1 MSDLATVAA
10 EATTTT
16 PEGPQRNGLYGT
28 YLPITAGAVAVLA
41 EALDEAVDTGVTAD
55 KLLPFLGA
63 AFVVALGKHAQAIAK
78 ILRGG
83 TFVIDAPQA
92 DPEIPEGEAPAEPT
106 A

>member
-1 MSDLATVAA
+1 MSDLAAVAA

-16 PEGPQRNGLYGT
+16 QESASRHGLGT
-28 YLPITAGAVAVLA
+28 KLGIAAAALYAVASIVGELADVDYTLPIEALIPVLA
-41 EALDEAVDTGVTAD
+41 VILSKA
-55 KLLPFLGA
+55 
-63 AFVVALGKHAQAIAK
+63 AQAVTTI
-78 ILRGG
+78 RNGG